1 MIAGYKDHYFFVTKL
16 YARNMDKLASAKTI
30 EIVGLNIE
38 VTRTK
43 RAVIT
48 KVPSS
53 VFGFNLF
60 INNIIY

>member
-1 MIAGYKDHYFFVTKL
+1 
-16 YARNMDKLASAKTI
+16 MDKLASAKII

-48 KVPSS
+48 RVPSS